1 MHRIVAE
8 GEFVLTQS
16 EGEFGVPVAYYD
28 LFRVADGK
36 IVEHWD
42 VIAPIADELPHANG
56 LF

>member
-1 MHRIVAE
+1 MLVI
-8 GEFVLTQS
+8 G
-16 EGEFGVPVAYYD
+16 EGEFGAPSAFWD

-42 VIAPIADELPHANG
+42 VIAPIPDTLPHGNG